1 MIQRS
6 QWWDL
11 AASLKGHI
19 RREGGIW
26 SLPSRWERE
35 ERCKGCVG
43 LDECLQL
50 MTKKGKEA
58 QRTPAFAACTHTAG
72 AEMSEVN
79 GEAPLPSGETP
90 WQEIKALE

>member
-1 MIQRS
+1 
-6 QWWDL
+6 
-11 AASLKGHI
+11 
-19 RREGGIW
+19 
-26 SLPSRWERE
+26 
-35 ERCKGCVG
+35 
-43 LDECLQL
+43 